1 MKKIYEGKARDIY
14 EVENDLILVS
24 TDRISVHIPL
34 PYKVKYKGQVLNKM
48 SEFWFN
54 KFENTIPNHM
64 ITADTKSMPKY
75 FQNEDFLNRCML
87 VKKLKMLPFEC
98 IVRGH
103 ITGTCWEKYIKGE
116 DVCGIKLEKGLQQ
129 SQKLSYPIFTP
140 TTKEPNGKDTNV
152 TFEEFKKSIGLEFAT
167 KIRDKSIEIYLMAY
181 DYLLSKGIILADTK
195 MEFGI
200 DEFDNLILGDE
211 LLTPDSSRFWLA
223 KDFKLGKTQTNYDR
237 EELRK
242 FVESRSMTDENIS
255 NIPKEIIF
263 KVSQKYLDIYKMV
276 TGHNIVC

>member
-103 ITGTCWEKYIKGE
+103 ITGTCWESESIEPDFSMYNDLFQSIKWE
-116 DVCGIKLEKGLQQ
+116 DV
-129 SQKLSYPIFTP
+129 
-140 TTKEPNGKDTNV
+140 EPYN
-152 TFEEFKKSIGLEFAT
+152 I
-167 KIRDKSIEIYLMAY
+167 
-181 DYLLSKGIILADTK
+181 
-195 MEFGI
+195 
-200 DEFDNLILGDE
+200 DE
-211 LLTPDSSRFWLA
+211 LL
-223 KDFKLGKTQTNYDR
+223 KQNG
-237 EELRK
+237 
-242 FVESRSMTDENIS
+242 VER
-255 NIPKEIIF
+255 
-263 KVSQKYLDIYKMV
+263 
-276 TGHNIVC
+276 

>member
-1 MKKIYEGKARDIY
+1 
-14 EVENDLILVS
+14 
-24 TDRISVHIPL
+24 
-34 PYKVKYKGQVLNKM
+34 
-48 SEFWFN
+48 
-54 KFENTIPNHM
+54 
-64 ITADTKSMPKY
+64 
-75 FQNEDFLNRCML
+75 
-87 VKKLKMLPFEC
+87 
-98 IVRGH
+98 
-103 ITGTCWEKYIKGE
+103 
-116 DVCGIKLEKGLQQ
+116 
-129 SQKLSYPIFTP
+129 SYPIFTP

-237 EELRK
+237 EELRN

>member
-1 MKKIYEGKARDIY
+1 
-14 EVENDLILVS
+14 
-24 TDRISVHIPL
+24 
-34 PYKVKYKGQVLNKM
+34 
-48 SEFWFN
+48 
-54 KFENTIPNHM
+54 
-64 ITADTKSMPKY
+64 
-75 FQNEDFLNRCML
+75 
-87 VKKLKMLPFEC
+87 
-98 IVRGH
+98 
-103 ITGTCWEKYIKGE
+103 
-116 DVCGIKLEKGLQQ
+116 
-129 SQKLSYPIFTP
+129 
-140 TTKEPNGKDTNV
+140 
-152 TFEEFKKSIGLEFAT
+152 
-167 KIRDKSIEIYLMAY
+167 
-181 DYLLSKGIILADTK
+181 

-237 EELRK
+237 EELRN